1 MRKIAVSR
9 RGFVSGMGVA
19 AAGLGLAACSGQS
32 QEATTTEATGDEA
45 QVEETG
51 EAAATG
57 AVVETA
63 YGPVQGITEDG
74 VNIYYGVPYG
84 AEPTGE
90 LRWQAPVAPEAWTDT
105 RDCTT
110 AAEAAL
116 QLGDEGVFGTEDCLY
131 LDVYAP
137 EGAENLPVLVFLH
150 GGNNQTGNTA
160 EILGNELVK
169 KDECVFVTLSYRL
182 GLLGFNCLPAVIGED
197 KNATGNFAMLD
208 VAFALDWVRENIAA
222 FGGDPNNVTISGFS
236 AGGRDVMAMLISPTF
251 AGKFEKAIAFSGG
264 MTTADTELSSNKI
277 AAALAPLVVEDG
289 KADDDQAAY
298 DWLLAGG
305 DEVKEYLFALESDR
319 LAPLMGNA
327 SIRMS
332 VFPHLY
338 ADDVVIP
345 ADGFATTTYNSVPL
359 LMLTG
364 ATEFSFFCLFDGW
377 FSSDAVAD
385 FSEDEI
391 NKAKAF
397 ANTYGSDMY
406 RIFNAQMSAEQMFD
420 AYGSDIYIA
429 QVDYGSAN
437 SAMASDLA
445 PFGAFHGIFVPMLAT
460 KNNYAGMIEGAF
472 DKAGYVAMA
481 EKFNAYLKAF
491 LATGD
496 PNGEGEKWDPW
507 TPDTKVSMV
516 FDGDENDAIIELKD
530 VTTTYDD
537 IIAAMEADDS
547 IPDDLKTGVINNVTN
562 GRWFSDAQD
571 EHFGTVDLWLTGFE
585 K

>member
-1 MRKIAVSR
+1 VKIANP
-9 RGFVSGMGVA
+9 F
-19 AAGLGLAACSGQS
+19 
-32 QEATTTEATGDEA
+32 EA
-45 QVEETG
+45 QCKEDLSG
-51 EAAATG
+51 AT
-57 AVVETA
+57 E
-63 YGPVQGITEDG
+63 
-74 VNIYYGVPYG
+74 
-84 AEPTGE
+84 
-90 LRWQAPVAPEAWTDT
+90 
-105 RDCTT
+105 
-110 AAEAAL
+110 
-116 QLGDEGVFGTEDCLY
+116 FGTS
-131 LDVYAP
+131 AS
-137 EGAENLPVLVFLH
+137 
-150 GGNNQTGNTA
+150 
-160 EILGNELVK
+160 
-169 KDECVFVTLSYRL
+169 TLNVN
-182 GLLGFNCLPAVIGED
+182 GLWIPN
-197 KNATGNFAMLD
+197 
-208 VAFALDWVRENIAA
+208 
-222 FGGDPNNVTISGFS
+222 DPS
-236 AGGRDVMAMLISPTF
+236 AGRLF
-251 AGKFEKAIAFSGG
+251 FERGWLKHNLFF
-264 MTTADTELSSNKI
+264 
-277 AAALAPLVVEDG
+277 VVEDG
-289 KADDDQAAY
+289 KAADEQAAY

-345 ADGFATTTYNSVPL
+345 ADGFATTPYTSVPL

-377 FSSDAVAD
+377 FSSDAVAG
-385 FSEDEI
+385 FSEDEV

-496 PNGEGEKWDPW
+496 PNGEGDQWDPW
-507 TPDTKVSMV
+507 TPDSKVSMV

-571 EHFGTVDLWLTGFE
+571 EHFGTADLWLTGSE